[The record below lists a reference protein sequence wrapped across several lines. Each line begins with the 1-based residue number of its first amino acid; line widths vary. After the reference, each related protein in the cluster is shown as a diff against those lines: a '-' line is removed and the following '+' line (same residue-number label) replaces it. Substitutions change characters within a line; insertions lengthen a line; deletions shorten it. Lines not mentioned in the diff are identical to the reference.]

1 MKVTPRRVWQAV
13 HVVATVAIPWALAV
27 YRWTAPNKT
36 LTDSVHLV
44 VDYHTKAAVAAAAL
58 LASSVLLRISGR
70 SVAATVPFALLWAI
84 ALTLSILQVREY
96 AGQQY
101 VCPDSGFCVPDLG
114 LFLTAVPFAVL
125 VSSAALGSVAIQVVL
140 ARDP

>member
-1 MKVTPRRVWQAV
+1 MTVTPRRVWQAA
-13 HVVATVAIPWALAV
+13 HVLATVAIPWAMAV
-27 YRWTAPNKT
+27 YSRTAPNKT

-44 VDYHTKAAVAAAAL
+44 ADYHTKAAIAAAAL
-58 LASSVLLRISGR
+58 LVSSVLLRISGR

-96 AGQQY
+96 AGQKY
-101 VCPDSGFCVPDLG
+101 VCPDSGFCIPDLG

-125 VSSAALGSVAIQVVL
+125 VSAAVLGSAAIHVVL